1 MAVKTEI
8 VRKPHPSAGRP
19 ASRYA
24 EGSGNRTML
33 VGMEVLEVVARM
45 EAPATLT
52 AIARAAGMSLTRT
65 SRYLMSL
72 TQRGYLRQDEETG
85 KFDLGPAV
93 LELGMA
99 AMARMDAVRLTADGM
114 RDLAAATGL
123 VTMICVWSSSGP
135 IVIKWEQGSAGISIH
150 VREGTRASLVGTA
163 AGQIFLAYLDAEE
176 IKPVL
181 QHDIKEWNERGPGA
195 SKMTLKDAEALKK
208 AIHQRGLVHS
218 IGYHNPALSVLSAPV
233 FGRNN
238 RLSMSL
244 SLVGIRDTFDAGY
257 SGRAALLL
265 KATAD
270 QLSRL
275 LGGQLTEIRSSMAR
289 A

>member
-1 MAVKTEI
+1 MTAKATAL
-8 VRKPHPSAGRP
+8 RKPHPSAGRP

-33 VGMEVLEVVARM
+33 VGMDVLEVVARM

-52 AIARAAGMSLTRT
+52 GIARAASMSLTRT

-72 TQRGYLRQDEETG
+72 TRRGYLRQDEETG

-123 VTMICVWSSSGP
+123 VSMICVWSSSGP

-163 AGQIFLAYLDAEE
+163 AGQIFLAYLDADE

-181 QHDIKEWNERGPGA
+181 QHDIKEWNERAPGA
-195 SKMTLKDAEALKK
+195 SRLSPKDAEALKK
-208 AIHQRGLVHS
+208 SIRQRGLVHS

-244 SLVGIRDTFDAGY
+244 SLVGIRDTFDASY

-265 KATAD
+265 KTTAD

-275 LGGQLTEIRSSMAR
+275 LGGTP
-289 A
+289 

>member
-1 MAVKTEI
+1 
-8 VRKPHPSAGRP
+8 
-19 ASRYA
+19 
-24 EGSGNRTML
+24 ML
-33 VGMEVLEVVARM
+33 VGMDVLEIVAHM

-52 AIARAAGMSLTRT
+52 TIARHAGMSLTRT

-99 AMARMDAVRLTADGM
+99 AMARMDAVRLTANGL
-114 RDLAAATGL
+114 RELAAITGL
-123 VTMICVWSSSGP
+123 VAMTCVWSSNGP

-163 AGQIFLAYLDAEE
+163 AGQIFLAYLDGQE
-176 IKPVL
+176 IKAVL
-181 QHDIKEWNERGPGA
+181 QHDIKDWNEHAPA
-195 SKMTLKDAEALKK
+195 AKKITMEDVEALKASIRK
-208 AIHQRGLVHS
+208 RGLVHS
-218 IGYHNPALSVLSAPV
+218 FGYHNPALSVLSAPV
-233 FGRNN
+233 FGRNS

-257 SGRAALLL
+257 TGRAAQDL
-265 KATAD
+265 KMTAD
-270 QLSRL
+270 SLSRL
-275 LGGQLTEIRSSMAR
+275 LGG
-289 A
+289 

>member
-1 MAVKTEI
+1 M
-8 VRKPHPSAGRP
+8 
-19 ASRYA
+19 
-24 EGSGNRTML
+24 EGAGNRTML
-33 VGMEVLEVVARM
+33 VGMDVLEIVTRM
-45 EAPATLT
+45 DAQATLT
-52 AIARAAGMSLTRT
+52 TIARSAGMSLTRT

-99 AMARMDAVRLTADGM
+99 ALARMDAVRLTTNGL
-114 RDLAAATGL
+114 RDLAATTGL
-123 VTMICVWSSSGP
+123 VAMICVWSSNGP

-176 IKPVL
+176 IKTVL
-181 QHDIKEWNERGPGA
+181 QQDLKDWNEHAPA
-195 SKMTLKDAEALKK
+195 AKKMILKSVEALKA
-208 AIHQRGLVHS
+208 AIRKRGLVHS
-218 IGYHNPALSVLSAPV
+218 FGYHNPALSVLSAPI

-257 SGRAALLL
+257 AGRPAQDL
-265 KATAD
+265 KSTANS
-270 QLSRL
+270 LSRL
-275 LGGQLTEIRSSMAR
+275 LGGHPTEVR
-289 A
+289 